1 MADLF
6 PAQPVP
12 PLAPYDTS
20 GVEAAFDSVLD
31 AVLVVDDGGV
41 VVYANRAA
49 ERLFGYPQPELTGA
63 PVEILVPEPF
73 RGPHADHRRHYAAGP
88 TSRPMGVGPP
98 LTAVRRDGAV
108 FPLEISL
115 APMPTA
121 DGSFTTV
128 VARDLSARSAEDTRR
143 DAELRAALDRRA
155 LERELLAS
163 DHRFRVAFEKAPIGM
178 ALVDARPGRERT
190 ILRAN
195 ATLAEMLG
203 VPADELKGR
212 LARDF
217 VRRDPGDQQ
226 VDRERVESGDL
237 DQLVLDDVR
246 LRRPDGGQRWAT
258 VTSSVVRDADGD
270 PDYLVTQVVDVTR
283 RNQAEVAA
291 AERNAR
297 DSRIARVLQAS
308 LVPYVPRRVG
318 PVRAASRYRPAGHGE
333 VVGGDWSDVLSL
345 PDGRIGVVVGDVA
358 GHGIES
364 AATMTRLRTAVR
376 MLATSGVSPAGVMRR
391 LNDLMHE
398 TDMVSDIDLATLVY
412 AQLDPGTDTLRYCS
426 AGNLPLLLL
435 AAEPDDMDGTPRR
448 AVSPVPAVGGP
459 PIGVIP
465 EWRYSEQAVTL
476 EPGGTLIGFTDG
488 LIERRGEDL
497 DMSLLQLLD
506 GLSALP
512 ASVSGDVELLADAVL
527 DLSPGVGAED
537 DIAVIVL
544 GYAPDREAV
553 DDLARVGGSGRPTGG
568 LIDLIDLAEIA
579 VRPPDRWA

>member
-163 DHRFRVAFEKAPIGM
+163 DHRFRVAFEQAPIGM

-426 AGNLPLLLL
+426 AGHLPLLLL